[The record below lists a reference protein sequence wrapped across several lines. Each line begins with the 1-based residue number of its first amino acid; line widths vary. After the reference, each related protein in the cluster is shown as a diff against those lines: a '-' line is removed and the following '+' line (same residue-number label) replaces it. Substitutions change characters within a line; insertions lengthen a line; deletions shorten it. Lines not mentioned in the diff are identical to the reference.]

1 MNQTSI
7 RNYLK
12 SEKKHFIFVID
23 AFTKG
28 GAQRNLELVLPE
40 MIELGAQIDLILLQN
55 SAEELNLK
63 KLQAFGVQIHRIVA
77 RNMYDVTGFFRFLR
91 VTRKKNSV
99 IVANLFWSQIW
110 SALVAHPA
118 RFQKLFWVEHNT
130 YFNRTNSHWFFYKL
144 LSRRAISVLAVSAE
158 IADFLQKR
166 VKIRVQLVNNAA
178 LSVHSRG
185 EFQVDYF
192 RFLFV
197 GRLVDQK
204 NPILA
209 LEAFKH
215 AIDSGT
221 IAEDSKLNVIGDGP
235 LRSEMETYVNNNN
248 LDGKIKFLGFLE
260 PEEVSKIMSVSQTL
274 IMTSHHEGSP
284 LVRLEA
290 LVHGMTIVTTRT
302 AGIKGIL
309 TAGLTDDLLPGI
321 FVSDSNMISL
331 AKNLAK
337 SVEFSVWS
345 EESVGARLTNG
356 RKFSPPEVAKN
367 YYFLDQN

>member
-7 RNYLK
+7 RSNLK

-55 SAEELNLK
+55 STEELNLK
-63 KLQAFGVQIHRIVA
+63 KLQSSGVQIHRIVA
-77 RNMYDVTGFFRFLR
+77 RNMYDVTGFFKFLK
-91 VTRKKNSV
+91 VTRKKDSV

-130 YFNRTNSHWFFYKL
+130 YLNRTNSHWLFYSL
-144 LSRRAISVLAVSAE
+144 LSRRAIAVLAVSAE

-166 VKIRVQLVNNAA
+166 VNIRVQLVNNAA
-178 LSVHSRG
+178 LSLHSRG
-185 EFQVDYF
+185 EFPVDFF

-215 AIDSGT
+215 AIDSG
-221 IAEDSKLNVIGDGP
+221 IIPEDSNLNVIGDGP
-235 LRSEMETYVNNNN
+235 LRNEMEAYVNTNN
-248 LDGKIKFLGFLE
+248 LDGKVEFLGFLE
-260 PEEVSKIMSVSQTL
+260 REEVSKIMSVSQTL

-302 AGIKGIL
+302 AGISGIL
-309 TAGLTDDLLPGI
+309 TQEFSDELLPGV
-321 FVSDSNMISL
+321 FVAESNVESLTINLGLSISPTFWTTD
-331 AKNLAK
+331 
-337 SVEFSVWS
+337 VFETR
-345 EESVGARLTNG
+345 VGAAQ
-356 RKFSPPEVAKN
+356 KFSPEQVAKI
-367 YYFLDQN
+367 YLHLA